1 MAKATRYTAQ
11 LIAEYTQK
19 GYWESRSLSEWWD
32 FNAIRYPQKEAV
44 VDSKTRLTWE
54 EAKRWI
60 DRIAL
65 SFLEQ
70 SIKRDELVVVQ
81 LLNSVEL
88 CLTRVACEKAG
99 VVCLPVLRS
108 LGEQD
113 MEYILKHS
121 GAKALVIPDEFRGY
135 DYIRMVETI
144 RPQLPELKKVF
155 VLGKKVPQWA
165 VSLSE
170 VIQQRLEDNYP
181 EDYLERVRYKST
193 AVSLINSTTGT
204 TGLPKFAEYSACARL
219 TFGKGVIDAL
229 HLNNDDIIAALS
241 PAPAGPNVPVY
252 FAAPKVAAKVVFLER
267 FEAEEALKLL
277 EKEGATIACV
287 VPAQIALML
296 RHPNFDRYDLN
307 SVRACWC
314 TGAVLPYHDGKEF
327 EVRTG
332 AKVVN
337 MYGGVDF
344 GGIVAPD
351 VNDLLDTRLLTVGK
365 PRGWTEIK
373 LVDEA
378 GQEVVK
384 GEIGEVW
391 GRGPACSSGIYHDLE
406 ATWQSWTNDGW
417 FKTGDLGKFD
427 EQSNLVIAGRIKDII
442 IRGGWNISPK
452 EIEDILIT
460 HPKVGDVAIV
470 GMPDPVMG
478 EKSCVYIVPKPAQEI
493 TLAEVVSFLEKRGT
507 QPYKLPERLEIID
520 KLPMVADGQK
530 VDKKLLRQNI
540 SEKLK
545 AEGIIS

>member
-1 MAKATRYTAQ
+1 MAKGTRYTAQ

-19 GYWESRSLSEWWD
+19 GYWESKTLSEWWD
-32 FNAIRYPQKEAV
+32 LNAIHYPRKEAV

-65 SFLEQ
+65 CFLEQ
-70 SIKRDELVVVQ
+70 GIERDDLVVLQ
-81 LLNSVEL
+81 MPNSVEL

-99 VVCLPVLRS
+99 VRCLPLLSTLR
-108 LGEQD
+108 EQD
-113 MEYILKHS
+113 MEHILKHS
-121 GAKALVIPDEFRGY
+121 GAKALVIPDESRGY

-155 VLGKKVPQWA
+155 VVGKKVPQWA

-170 VIQQRLEDNYP
+170 VIQQRLEDKYP
-181 EDYLERVRYKST
+181 EDYLERVRYKPT
-193 AVSLINSTTGT
+193 EVSLINSTTGT
-204 TGLPKFAEYSACARL
+204 TGLPKFVEYIACARL
-219 TFGKGVIDAL
+219 IFGKGIIDAL
-229 HLNNDDIIAALS
+229 HLDNDDIIAALS
-241 PAPAGPNVPVY
+241 PAQTGPNIAVY
-252 FAAPKVAAKVVFLER
+252 FAAPMVAAKVVFLER
-267 FEAEEALKLL
+267 FEAEGALKLL
-277 EKEGATIACV
+277 EKERVTIACV

-296 RHPNFDRYDLN
+296 RHPNFDRYDLS

-314 TGAVLPYHDGKEF
+314 TGAVLPYHNGKEF
-327 EVRTG
+327 EARTG
-332 AKVVN
+332 VKVVN
-337 MYGGVDF
+337 HYGAVDF
-344 GGIVAPD
+344 GGVVATG

-373 LVDEA
+373 IVDEA

-384 GEIGEVW
+384 GEVGEVW
-391 GRGPACSSGIYHDLE
+391 GRGPGCSSGFYNDLE

-427 EQSNLVIAGRIKDII
+427 EQSNLVIVGRKKDII

-460 HPKVGDVAIV
+460 HPKVRDVAIV

-478 EKSCVYIVPKPAQEI
+478 EKLCAYIVPKPVQEI
-493 TLAEVVSFLEKRGT
+493 VLEEVVSFLEKRGT
-507 QPYKLPERLEIID
+507 QPYKLPERLEILD